1 MTPARPTILVVDD
14 EPDLLEILEFNLEA
28 AGYEVC
34 TARSAAEALEQDPA
48 SADLLLLDVMMP
60 GMDGFALAR
69 RLRAEPATAALPI
82 VFLTARDSEADV
94 VAGLELGG
102 DDYISKP
109 FSIKEVLARVAAVLR
124 RAQRGAGAPAAPAQP
139 STGLALDLETKAV
152 TIDGA
157 PVPFTRTEFDLLRL
171 LLEQPGRVF
180 SRADLLARAWP
191 EDVIVTE
198 RTVDVNITRIRKKLG
213 PYAAQLRTRSGFGYY
228 FAEE

>member
-28 AGYEVC
+28 AGYEVR

-213 PYAAQLRTRSGFGYY
+213 HYAAQLRTRSGFGYY

>member
-28 AGYEVC
+28 AGYEVR

-180 SRADLLARAWP
+180 SRTDLLARAWP

>member
-28 AGYEVC
+28 AGYEVR

>member
-28 AGYEVC
+28 AGYEVR

-139 STGLALDLETKAV
+139 STGLALDLETKTV
-152 TIDGA
+152 TIDSA

>member
-28 AGYEVC
+28 AGYEVR

-139 STGLALDLETKAV
+139 STGLALDLETKTV

>member
-28 AGYEVC
+28 AGYEVR

-139 STGLALDLETKAV
+139 STGLALDLETKTV

-180 SRADLLARAWP
+180 SRGDLLARAWP

-213 PYAAQLRTRSGFGYY
+213 HYAAQLRTRSGFGYY

>member
-28 AGYEVC
+28 AGYEVR

-213 PYAAQLRTRSGFGYY
+213 PYATQLRTRSGFGYY

>member
-28 AGYEVC
+28 AGYAVR

-48 SADLLLLDVMMP
+48 AADLLLLDVMMP

-124 RAQRGAGAPAAPAQP
+124 RAR
-139 STGLALDLETKAV
+139 
-152 TIDGA
+152 
-157 PVPFTRTEFDLLRL
+157 
-171 LLEQPGRVF
+171 
-180 SRADLLARAWP
+180 
-191 EDVIVTE
+191 
-198 RTVDVNITRIRKKLG
+198 
-213 PYAAQLRTRSGFGYY
+213 
-228 FAEE
+228 

>member
-28 AGYEVC
+28 AGYEVL

-124 RAQRGAGAPAAPAQP
+124 RAQGGAPAPAAPAQP
-139 STGLALDLETKAV
+139 STGLALDLETKTV